1 MKKGKIVVFKTFTWL
16 TLSPPSVREKHSKA
30 SKVFIIIPALAILTN
45 KESHPFR
52 SFA

>member
-30 SKVFIIIPALAILTN
+30 SKVFIIPAQAIVTN
-45 KESHPFR
+45 KEDHPFR